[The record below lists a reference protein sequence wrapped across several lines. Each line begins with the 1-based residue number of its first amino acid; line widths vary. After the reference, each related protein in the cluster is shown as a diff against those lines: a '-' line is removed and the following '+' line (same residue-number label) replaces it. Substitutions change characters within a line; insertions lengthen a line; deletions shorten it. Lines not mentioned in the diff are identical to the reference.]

1 MYIYVYIHTYTHTYI
16 YRYTHTYIN
25 TNIHNIHT
33 HTHIHKYIHTCVR
46 TRCIHACRPWHTHI
60 HTCIRT
66 HTYIHTYIHTCIHT
80 YIQLHTFVQTHIYT
94 YLYIHCM
101 HNICMCLHMRE
112 CAHPQTMKRQNV
124 PGGGFTPR
132 AARSRGRSGAML
144 GKAGREVSDASRIS
158 GFGGLRVCRSTDDRS
173 GLQIMSCF

>member
-25 TNIHNIHT
+25 TNIHGAYMHADPGIHT
-33 HTHIHKYIHTCVR
+33 YIHAYV
-46 TRCIHACRPWHTHI
+46 H
-60 HTCIRT
+60 
-66 HTYIHTYIHTCIHT
+66 IHTYIHTSTHAYIHT